1 MGIRIGN
8 ACGFWGDAPDAP
20 ARLVA
25 QAPDL
30 DYLTLDY
37 LAEVSMSILARQRE
51 RRPALGYPAD
61 FIDVVRSL
69 APFWREGRRF
79 RVVTNAGGLNP
90 AGCAAAA
97 ADVLRAAGCRGLKLG
112 VVSGD
117 DVLSI
122 IRDAAVGGSKAG
134 SFAHLESG
142 APIDPIAGSL
152 TTANAYLGAAP
163 LVEALAAGAD
173 VVIAGRVADPSLTVA
188 PCVHHFGWRPDD
200 WDRLAGATVAGHLIE
215 CGTQVTGGISTDWLE
230 LPPDRDIGYPIVEV
244 SADGSCVVTKPAGT
258 GGRVDERAVK
268 EQLLYEIGDPGKYLS
283 PDCTVSFLT
292 LRVEDQG
299 GDRVRVTGATGRP
312 PPRTYKVSA
321 TYPAGYRASGTLTIV
336 GRDAVAKARR
346 CGEIVLRRLKE
357 AGAAPERLLVECLGA
372 GDATGGILRDRD
384 GAGPREVVL
393 RITLAD
399 ARREVVERFTREM
412 VPLVTSG
419 PQGTTGYFD
428 GRPAVRE
435 VFAYWPTL
443 IARELVRPKVEVFT
457 V

>member
-1 MGIRIGN
+1 
-8 ACGFWGDAPDAP
+8 
-20 ARLVA
+20 
-25 QAPDL
+25 
-30 DYLTLDY
+30 
-37 LAEVSMSILARQRE
+37 MSILARQRE
-51 RRPALGYPAD
+51 RRPELGYPAD

-79 RVVTNAGGLNP
+79 TVVTNAGGLNP

-97 ADVLRAAGCRGLKLG
+97 AEVLRAAGCKKLKIG

-117 DVLSI
+117 DVLPVL
-122 IRDAAVGGSKAG
+122 RDASVCNASEKR
-134 SFAHLESG
+134 FAHLETG
-142 APIDPIAGSL
+142 APVGTVARSL

-173 VVIAGRVADPSLTVA
+173 LVITGRVADPSLTVA
-188 PCVHHFGWRPDD
+188 PCVHRFGWSSTD

-215 CGTQVTGGISTDWLE
+215 CGTQVTGGISTDWLD
-230 LPPDRDIGYPIVEV
+230 LPPGRDIGYPIVEV
-244 SADGSCVVTKPAGT
+244 AADGSCIVTKPAGT
-258 GGRVDERAVK
+258 GGRVDERVVK
-268 EQLLYEIGDPGKYLS
+268 EQLLYEIGDAGNYLS
-283 PDCTVSFLT
+283 PDCTVSFVT
-292 LRVEDQG
+292 LRAEDLG
-299 GDRVRVTGATGRP
+299 GDRVRVSGAAGRP

-336 GRDAVAKARR
+336 GRDAAAKARR
-346 CGEIVLRRLKE
+346 CGEIVLRRLNE
-357 AGAAPERLLVECLGA
+357 AGAAPERSLVECLGA
-372 GDATGGILRDRD
+372 GDATGGILR
-384 GAGPREVVL
+384 GPEGPGPTEVVL
-393 RITLAD
+393 RISVAD

-443 IARELVRPKVEVFT
+443 IERELVKPEVEILT